1 MPSTRTNCPQSP
13 QTAKPG
19 SLGVAFE
26 WADQSIVLIDS
37 QMVVRF
43 VSQKARA
50 LWRLSREQCES
61 NPPFAEFIYSIA
73 AAGAYDIGPDA
84 LEDYVLERFATVQ
97 AGDPRPVDI
106 RVSGNCV
113 VRAQCTVLP
122 DGSRLL
128 THTDVTDLILRA
140 EYFREL
146 ANSDLLTGL
155 PNRHI
160 FLSRGETE
168 WNRFRRYHHPFSVIT
183 CCIEG
188 LAGISDK
195 FGDEFA
201 NSAVLHVV
209 AICVREKRATDSVAR
224 LASDKFGLLLP
235 HTTREE
241 ALTFANRLRNAVAC
255 YPLYF
260 DELPVRLSLTLG
272 MAEANSE
279 MSGIAALLK
288 AAEDFRCSPTAEEEP
303 FDMPTQGVGP

>member
-1 MPSTRTNCPQSP
+1 MGRSKHR
-13 QTAKPG
+13 
-19 SLGVAFE
+19 
-26 WADQSIVLIDS
+26 ADRQPNGRPLRKLD
-37 QMVVRF
+37 
-43 VSQKARA
+43 ARA
-50 LWRLSREQCES
+50 LWRLSKEQCET
-61 NPPFAEFIYSIA
+61 NPPFAEFIYNIA

-97 AGDPRPVDI
+97 SGDPRPVDI
-106 RVSGNCV
+106 RIPGNRV

-128 THTDVTDLILRA
+128 THTDVTDLVLRA
-140 EYFREL
+140 EHFQDL

-160 FLSRGETE
+160 FLRRGERE
-168 WNRFRRYHHPFSVIT
+168 WHRFRRYHHPFSVIT
-183 CCIEG
+183 CCIGE
-188 LAGISDK
+188 LAEIGEK
-195 FGDEFA
+195 FGGEFA

-224 LASDKFGLLLP
+224 LASDKLGLLLP
-235 HTTREE
+235 HTTGEE
-241 ALTFANRLRNAVAC
+241 AHIFARRLRNALAC

-272 MAEANSE
+272 AAEANSE

-288 AAEDFRCSPTAEEEP
+288 AAEDFRCFPMAEEEP
-303 FDMPTQGVGP
+303 FDIPTQGVGP